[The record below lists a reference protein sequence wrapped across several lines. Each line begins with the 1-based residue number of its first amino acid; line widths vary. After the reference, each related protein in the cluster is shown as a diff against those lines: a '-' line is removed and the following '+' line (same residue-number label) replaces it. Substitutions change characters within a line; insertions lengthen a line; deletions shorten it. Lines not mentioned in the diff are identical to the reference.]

1 MFIEACGLV
10 QIPFVLVKVYV
21 PGVVTVIDGVVSPVD
36 QVFPV
41 ALLEVRMILPPGQ
54 SLVVDEDIEEVKL
67 LSLKT
72 IALVCLQELAVLVG
86 LFGY

>member
-10 QIPFVLVKVYV
+10 QTPLVLVKVYV
-21 PGVVTVIDGVVSPVD
+21 PGVVTVMDGVVSPVD
-36 QVFPV
+36 QVFPI
-41 ALLEVRMILPPGQ
+41 ALLEVRIILPPGQ
-54 SLVVDEDIEEVKL
+54 SLVVDEDIEAVKL

-86 LFGY
+86 LFGS

>member
-21 PGVVTVIDGVVSPVD
+21 PGVVTVMDGVVSPVD
-36 QVFPV
+36 QIFPV
-41 ALLEVRMILPPGQ
+41 ALLEVRTILPPGQ
-54 SLVVDEDIEEVKL
+54 SLVVEEDIEAVKL

-86 LFGY
+86 LFGS